1 MRIDFSAW
9 QRKCL
14 TEECAAADAKGVMV
28 SRDQNSLSMTSIS
41 QPQVDTARM
50 SASAVI
56 NTDAIDYDGEVIL
69 ASGVRLGNY
78 ANNPVV
84 MWDHGRSVT
93 PLPIGTS
100 RSPDAELMIQRSDRQ
115 IEATS
120 FCAQSH
126 PFAVQ
131 VFALIDEGVVRAT
144 SINVVPSVV
153 AAYRGP
159 DGREVLVTEESDMV
173 EWSWTALG
181 VNPEALRS
189 DFSQAKSLLL
199 SGAYHE
205 AMALQVDHAVRV
217 LNRNSLGGDLLMPAI
232 RKSLLSMV
240 PAPRGMLIKP
250 FDEEVMSK
258 DTLTGPEIK
267 SMNRQQL
274 KSLNFEKYDDE
285 TQKRLKAAIEE
296 FPEGGDG
303 DSTEVGETQSK
314 SGLPEEA
321 EDVDDLVEEVVNEV
335 PAEETVTEGAVKL
348 GAKVLMDA
356 FEAIQYVHKFFG
368 DAVAPVENDT
378 VRAGMESVLADM
390 GDSLDSLR
398 GLFSS
403 AYPDLPPLGATDTTD
418 EDAEMAM
425 QMKAMLASNQSRRY
439 RVMGLQ
445 SLVGTLAGAPNL
457 TTSQKKSISAIGD
470 KLGRLVQS
478 AAEFKPSLPAGY
490 IPESELHAMQQR
502 YESKLDDLVSLIE
515 KHVAPAS

>member
-1 MRIDFSAW
+1 MRIDFSTW

-28 SRDQNSLSMTSIS
+28 HRDQHSLSMTSIS
-41 QPQVDTARM
+41 QPQVDPARM

-100 RSPDAELMIQRSDRQ
+100 RSPDGELLIQRSDRQ

-181 VNPEALRS
+181 VNPEALKS
-189 DFSQAKSLLL
+189 DFSKAKSLLL

-205 AMALQVDHAVRV
+205 AMALQVAHAVRV
-217 LNRNSLGGDLLMPAI
+217 LDRNSLGGDLLMPAI

-285 TQKRLKAAIEE
+285 TQERLKAAIEE
-296 FPEGGDG
+296 FPEGGDDVVPPADG
-303 DSTEVGETQSK
+303 QAK
-314 SGLPEEA
+314 SGLPEET
-321 EDVDDLVEEVVNEV
+321 EDVDDLVDEVVNEF
-335 PAEETVTEGAVKL
+335 PAEEAVTEGAVKL

-378 VRAGMESVLADM
+378 VRVGMESVLADM
-390 GDSLDSLR
+390 ADSLDSLR

-403 AYPDLPPLGATDTTD
+403 AYPDLPALGAADTTD

-445 SLVGTLAGAPNL
+445 SLVGTLASAPNL